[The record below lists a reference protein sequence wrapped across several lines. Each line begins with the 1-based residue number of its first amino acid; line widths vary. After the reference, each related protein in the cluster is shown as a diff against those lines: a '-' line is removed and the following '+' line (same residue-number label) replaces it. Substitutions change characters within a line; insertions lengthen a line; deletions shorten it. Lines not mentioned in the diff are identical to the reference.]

1 MAVDPLSQGVPDYY
15 SIVYTPMDLKTI
27 EKKLNKDRYHF
38 ISEFHSDI
46 NMIFLN
52 SYKYNLRE
60 TVYFEATV
68 EFEDYYHEL
77 LR

>member
-1 MAVDPLSQGVPDYY
+1 MAVDPETQRVPDYY
-15 SIVYTPMDLKTI
+15 YVIYNPMDLQTI
-27 EKKLNKDRYHF
+27 QKKITKDKYCE
-38 ISEFHSDI
+38 ISEFHADI
-46 NMIFLN
+46 NQIILN

-60 TVYFEATV
+60 TVYFSATV